1 MAQEYV
7 LRDTLTYTIEK
18 LNHSIHDLQS
28 RVIECESKIAQLN
41 NQVYNIQ
48 YGRNIELRDR
58 MDELALDFND
68 LKCQI
73 VGEVAELRAN
83 LDAWVVKPNEKSNL
97 EILEQNDRN
106 ELKYIDLDEVNKEK
120 GFWDLY
126 DDNWWNK

>member
-48 YGRNIELRDR
+48 YGKNIEFRDR
-58 MDELALDFND
+58 MDELTADFKD

-73 VGEVAELRAN
+73 VGEVALSYARTWTHGSSSQMKN
-83 LDAWVVKPNEKSNL
+83 PIQK
-97 EILEQNDRN
+97 
-106 ELKYIDLDEVNKEK
+106 
-120 GFWDLY
+120 F
-126 DDNWWNK
+126 

>member
-1 MAQEYV
+1 MTQEYV
-7 LRDTLTYTIEK
+7 LKDTLTYTIEK

-48 YGRNIELRDR
+48 YGKNMEFRDR
-58 MDELALDFND
+58 MDELVLDFND

-83 LDAWVVKPNEKSNL
+83 LDAWNVKPNEKSDL
-97 EILEQNDRN
+97 EILEQNSRN
-106 ELKYIDLDEVNKEK
+106 ELKYIDLDDVNKEK

>member
-1 MAQEYV
+1 MAKEYV

-48 YGRNIELRDR
+48 LGRNLEFRDR
-58 MDELALDFND
+58 IDELVLDFND

-73 VGEVAELRAN
+73 VGELSELRAD
-83 LDAWVVKPNEKSNL
+83 LDAWVVKPDKKSDL
-97 EILEQNDRN
+97 EIFEQNGRN
-106 ELKYIDLDEVNKEK
+106 ELKYIDLDDVNKEK
-120 GFWDLY
+120 GFWELY
-126 DDNWWNK
+126 DENWWNK

>member
-1 MAQEYV
+1 MVQEYV
-7 LRDTLTYTIEK
+7 LKETLTYTIEK

-48 YGRNIELRDR
+48 YGKNMEFRDR
-58 MDELALDFND
+58 MDELVLDFNN
-68 LKCQI
+68 LKYQI

-83 LDAWVVKPNEKSNL
+83 LDAWVVKPNEKSDL
-97 EILEQNDRN
+97 EILEQNSRN

-120 GFWDLY
+120 GFWELY

>member
-1 MAQEYV
+1 MEYISKENLSYV
-7 LRDTLTYTIEK
+7 ITK

-48 YGRNIELRDR
+48 SGRNMELRDR
-58 MDELALDFND
+58 VDELSLDFKD

-83 LDAWVVKPNEKSNL
+83 LDAWVVKPNEKSDL
-97 EILEQNDRN
+97 EILKQN
-106 ELKYIDLDEVNKEK
+106 IDDEDKNNY
-120 GFWDLY
+120 WY
-126 DDNWWNK
+126 WNGDIWT